1 MEANLRK
8 KNVVANWKMYTDG
21 AETRRLAKS
30 VVEGFGIEDRIS
42 VTLCP
47 PFPYLAM
54 VGAIL
59 ERSPIS
65 LGAQNLFPER
75 EGAFTGEVS
84 ASMLLD
90 VGCRYV
96 IVGHS
101 ERRHQL
107 GESDQFINQKV
118 RAALSRGLD
127 VILCVG
133 ETADQREKL
142 QTRMVLEQ
150 QLLRG
155 LAGVPPDSL
164 AGFNVAYEPVWAIG
178 SLGHQATSMQIE
190 EAHAHIRRGF
200 AELYDDNAARALS
213 IYYGGSL
220 KPESA
225 REILGCYG
233 VDGALVGAASLDE
246 HQFLAIVRAG
256 INLVD
261 DAMVR

>member
-1 MEANLRK
+1 MRK

-21 AETRRLAKS
+21 AESRRLAKS
-30 VVEGFGIEDRIS
+30 VVEGIGIEDRIS
-42 VTLCP
+42 VTICP

-84 ASMLLD
+84 ATMLLD
-90 VGCRYV
+90 VGCKYV

-118 RAALSRGLD
+118 RVALSSGLG

-133 ETADQREKL
+133 ETAGQREKL
-142 QTRMVLEQ
+142 QTRVVLER
-150 QLLRG
+150 QLVRG
-155 LAGVPPDSL
+155 LAGVASDSL
-164 AGFNVAYEPVWAIG
+164 VGLKIAYEPVWAIG
-178 SLGHQATSMQIE
+178 SLGHHATALQVQ
-190 EAHAHIRRGF
+190 EAHAHIRRCF
-200 AELYDDNAARALS
+200 AKVFDDNAARALS

-220 KPESA
+220 RPENA
-225 REILGCYG
+225 REILCCYG

-246 HQFLAIVRAG
+246 NQFLAIVRAG
-256 INLVD
+256 INLSD
-261 DAMVR
+261 ESLVR